1 MRRLSAITEVWMP
14 EGFDDWPLHFPA
26 TEFAAPEA
34 RLDWTE
40 QFIASWHKPMPSLL
54 PGTLVVL
61 VAGLFSEWLPGCF
74 QDCARTLRRLG
85 YPVLRMPVRSSRGVM
100 AQGRHI
106 SKVLTAELR
115 QGQRFV
121 VLAHSKGG
129 LDALAALAQNKALSE
144 ACDGVALVQPP
155 TGPSTVMD
163 DVLAGSAGQLSI
175 KYPIDRVRR
184 VLAKTPWVADGARD
198 ISSLRDPHITHL
210 LKHLPAAVQCVHV
223 VSWSAVPSSRLDTHH
238 ARLNARRPGWAH
250 DGQFY
255 LEHQR
260 IEGIPQICLPRL
272 DHGQPVLGGGGF
284 DATRFWLTL
293 LAIVHG
299 SVQTR

>member
-1 MRRLSAITEVWMP
+1 MKGPSAMTPAWTP
-14 EGFDDWPLHFPA
+14 EGFAEWPRHFPA
-26 TEFAAPEA
+26 TEFVAPDA
-34 RLDWTE
+34 LLDCTE
-40 QFIASWHKPMPSLL
+40 QFIASWHKPMLSLSQD
-54 PGTLVVL
+54 TLVVL

-106 SKVLTAELR
+106 SQVLTAQLR

-129 LDALAALAQNKALSE
+129 LDALAALAQDKLLRQ
-144 ACDGVALVQPP
+144 ACDGVVLVQPP
-155 TGPSTVMD
+155 TGPSTVID
-163 DVLAGSAGQLSI
+163 DLLACSAGQSNLD
-175 KYPIDRVRR
+175 YPFDRVRR
-184 VLAKTPWVADGARD
+184 VLAKTRWVAAGARD
-198 ISSLRDPHITHL
+198 ISSLRDPHISDL
-210 LKHLPAAVQCVHV
+210 LEHLPADVQCLHV
-223 VSWSAVPSSRLDTHH
+223 ISWSAVPSSRLDTHH
-238 ARLNARRPGWAH
+238 ARLNARRPGCAH

-260 IEGIPQICLPRL
+260 IAGMPQICLPRL

-293 LAIVHG
+293 LDVVHG
-299 SVQTR
+299 CAQTK

>member
-1 MRRLSAITEVWMP
+1 MKRPSATTEAWVP

-26 TEFAAPEA
+26 TAFTAPEA

-40 QFIASWHKPMPSLL
+40 QFIASWHKPMSSL
-54 PGTLVVL
+54 PAGTVVVL

-100 AQGRHI
+100 AQGQHI
-106 SKVLTAELR
+106 SKVLTAELG
-115 QGQRFV
+115 QGQRFF

-129 LDALAALAQNKALSE
+129 LDTLAALAQNKALSE

-163 DVLAGSAGQLSI
+163 AVLAGSAGQASI
-175 KYPIDRVRR
+175 GYPFDRVRR

-210 LKHLPAAVQCVHV
+210 LKNLPAAAQCVHV
-223 VSWSAVPSSRLDTHH
+223 VSWSVTPSSRFDSHH
-238 ARLNARRPGWAH
+238 ARLNVRRPDWAH

-260 IEGIPQICLPRL
+260 IEGMAQICLPRL

-293 LAIVHG
+293 LAVMHG
-299 SVQTR
+299 CAQTR

>member
-1 MRRLSAITEVWMP
+1 MKRLSATTQAWTP
-14 EGFDDWPLHFPA
+14 KGFDDWPLHFPA

-34 RLDWTE
+34 RLNWTE
-40 QFIASWHKPMPSLL
+40 QFIASWHKPMPSLP

-100 AQGRHI
+100 TQGRHI
-106 SKVLTAELR
+106 SKVLMAELR

-163 DVLAGSAGQLSI
+163 DVLAGSAGQSSI
-175 KYPIDRVRR
+175 NYPFDRVRR

-198 ISSLRDPHITHL
+198 ISSLRDPRITHL

-223 VSWSAVPSSRLDTHH
+223 VSWSAAPSSRLDTHH

-255 LEHQR
+255 LDHQR
-260 IEGIPQICLPRL
+260 IEGMPQICLPRL
-272 DHGQPVLGGGGF
+272 DHGQPVLGSGGF

-293 LAIVHG
+293 LAVVHG
-299 SVQTR
+299 RAQTR

>member
-1 MRRLSAITEVWMP
+1 MRRLSAITEVWGP

-26 TEFAAPEA
+26 TEFAATEA

-40 QFIASWHKPMPSLL
+40 QFIASWHKPMLSLP

-74 QDCARTLRRLG
+74 QDCSRTLRRLG
-85 YPVLRMPVRSSRGVM
+85 YPVLRMPVRSTRGVM
-100 AQGRHI
+100 AQGRYI
-106 SKVLTAELR
+106 SKLLAAELR

-129 LDALAALAQNKALSE
+129 LDALAALAQNKALNE
-144 ACDGVALVQPP
+144 ACDGVGLVQPP

-163 DVLAGSAGQLSI
+163 DVLAGGAGQSSI
-175 KYPIDRVRR
+175 NYPFDHVRR

-210 LKHLPAAVQCVHV
+210 LKNLPAAVQCVHV
-223 VSWSAVPSSRLDTHH
+223 VSWSAAPSSRLDTHH

-260 IEGIPQICLPRL
+260 IEGMPQICLPQL
-272 DHGQPVLGGGGF
+272 DHGQPVQGGGGF

-293 LAIVHG
+293 LAVVHG
-299 SVQTR
+299 RVQTR